1 MLTGWGK
8 RREGRL
14 APRARLPEGSA
25 TAWALHNLNRTRT
38 QNACVES
45 GFVLLLKA
53 GHNCCRGA
61 TVVTQQANHSE
72 CGPTAA
78 RLPLRTIRT
87 MTTSPMKQDES
98 ESDITFDVLKKWN
111 LRAGIV
117 HLVQAVLMLLAS
129 QLVPRIRDFRLELTT
144 AFQDY
149 DETQRKLV
157 TNVKDIGSV
166 PIGPLVSVFLFM
178 SAVAHLLVVSPMYF
192 ETYCDDIRRGINRAR
207 WYEYALSSG
216 LMIVL
221 IAMLFGCRD
230 LASLLLILAVNAC
243 MNLFGLL
250 MEVVNQYT
258 TYINW
263 TPFWFGCAAGVWPW
277 VVALMYFLGGGN
289 YDKIPDFVYGVFV
302 SYALFFNT
310 FPINMVLQYKKVG
323 RWADYRY
330 GELWYVFLS
339 LGSKSLLA
347 WVVFGG
353 TQQPN

>member
-1 MLTGWGK
+1 M
-8 RREGRL
+8 
-14 APRARLPEGSA
+14 
-25 TAWALHNLNRTRT
+25 
-38 QNACVES
+38 
-45 GFVLLLKA
+45 KA
-53 GHNCCRGA
+53 
-61 TVVTQQANHSE
+61 
-72 CGPTAA
+72 
-78 RLPLRTIRT
+78 
-87 MTTSPMKQDES
+87 DET
-98 ESDITFDVLKKWN
+98 ESDITFEVLKKWN

-149 DETQRKLV
+149 DDVQRKLV

-243 MNLFGLL
+243 MNLFGLM

-258 TYINW
+258 TSTDW
-263 TPFWFGCAAGVWPW
+263 MPFWFGCFAGLWPW
-277 VVALMYFLGGGN
+277 IVALMYFLGGGN

-302 SYALFFNT
+302 SYAVFFNT
-310 FPINMVLQYKKVG
+310 FPINMVLQYRKVG